1 MIMKFELKDIETTKK
16 PGMII
21 ENAGLDKI
29 KVSIENNDIT
39 IDKKELQ
46 VVLDA
51 IDLKKKLYTENKAI

>member
-1 MIMKFELKDIETTKK
+1 MIMKFELKDVETAKK

-21 ENAGLDKI
+21 ESAGLDKI
-29 KVSIENNDIT
+29 KVSIGNNDIT

-51 IDLKKKLYTENKAI
+51 IDLKTKLYKENKII